1 MSWPEVH
8 DASQNLGIALQ
19 FVIKHIQIKLVIK
32 HIPIKLDSG
41 SMDWGIKLMDPQPP
55 RPGGPSIS
63 LKGPTSDTYSFS
75 HAGSEVSWISHI
87 AHVCLFDP

>member
-41 SMDWGIKLMDPQPP
+41 SMD
-55 RPGGPSIS
+55 
-63 LKGPTSDTYSFS
+63 
-75 HAGSEVSWISHI
+75 
-87 AHVCLFDP
+87 